1 MSHATLTRAP
11 VGALPTKEKQVLEE
25 QIVEAIKIELDRQ
38 ASDQPGKLTVD
49 TTQGFHVNGVIDLD
63 ALAMAVAGSIAGG
76 P

>member
-1 MSHATLTRAP
+1 
-11 VGALPTKEKQVLEE
+11 VLEE